1 MLDPMDDVQVGCIIR
16 SVRIRRGLRQRD
28 VAEVAGVSQ
37 AAVSAIERGDFEAT
51 SLRLVRRVSIAVG
64 VSLPLAPR
72 WRGPELTKL
81 LDERHAAIVRDV
93 VSRLVARGWVAFP
106 EHTFSIRGERGSI
119 DVLAWHPAT
128 RTVLIVEVKTRL
140 VDLQDLLST
149 HDRKT
154 RLAAAIAREAGWRPL
169 FVGSL
174 LVMPGETQAR
184 NAIEKYRPVFD
195 ARYPARGPEVQR
207 WLRCPSCDLRGI
219 WFVLNSAGGD
229 EKHRPGG
236 SVRVRPRRDR
246 LMEGT
251 PRSGQGT
258 RPTSAAD
265 GGGPDGAAPALY
277 RPG

>member
-1 MLDPMDDVQVGCIIR
+1 MDDVQVGSVIR

-28 VAEVAGVSQ
+28 VAEEAGVSQ
-37 AAVSAIERGDFEAT
+37 AVVSAIERGDFEAT
-51 SLRLVRRVSIAVG
+51 SLRLVRRVSTVVG

-93 VSRLVARGWVAFP
+93 VSRLVARGWVACP
-106 EHTFSIRGERGSI
+106 EHTFSIRGEHGSI
-119 DVLAWHPAT
+119 DVLAWHPANQ
-128 RTVLIVEVKTRL
+128 TVLIVEVKTRL

-169 FVGSL
+169 FVGAV

-195 ARYPARGPEVQR
+195 ARYPARGREVQR
-207 WLRCPSCDLRGI
+207 WLHCPSRDVRGI
-219 WFVLNSAGGD
+219 WFILNSAGGD
-229 EKHRPGG
+229 AKRRPGG
-236 SVRVRPRRDR
+236 SLRVRPRRDR
-246 LMEGT
+246 QIGGKS
-251 PRSGQGT
+251 RSGQGT
-258 RPTSAAD
+258 QVTSAAD
-265 GGGPDGAAPALY
+265 GRGPDEAAPALHH
-277 RPG
+277 PG